1 MKRVVFAV
9 SAFLLLIQPLFSQGI
24 QSSIVNLPLS
34 GNWRQSADIEKD
46 NNAPGV
52 QVFYDQNTGTVL
64 QIRNDYQ
71 IRGVTEISQQFRSA
85 GTASATPD
93 GAKILMISMFPL
105 PSKYLREIS
114 SSIGGGHVPKMW
126 EVKDPGNVQWFYTS
140 QLFGGYRVTGGGNST
155 EVREEYIPLKVTLA
169 ENRSAGRG
177 DALLFEALTEHPAP
191 DAAIRRFKLPTS
203 LKDQNLRY
211 GWIQFSP
218 GGITSSES
226 IISIGFATPV
236 NSGIDVN
243 SVLAEMV
250 KSTSNKVEAK
260 N

>member
-9 SAFLLLIQPLFSQGI
+9 SALLLFIQPLFSQGI
-24 QSSIVNLPLS
+24 QSSIVNLPLT
-34 GNWRQSADIEKD
+34 GNWRQAAEIEKD
-46 NNAPGV
+46 GTAPGV

-71 IRGVTEISQQFRSA
+71 IRGVTEISQQFHGAGSSA
-85 GTASATPD
+85 ATPE
-93 GAKILMISMFPL
+93 GAKILMMAMFPL

-114 SSIGGGHVPKMW
+114 PSIGGGRVPKLW
-126 EVKDPGNVQWFYTS
+126 EVKEPGNAEWFYTS
-140 QLFGGYRVTGGGNST
+140 QLFGGYRVTGAGNST

-169 ENRSAGRG
+169 ENRTAGTG

-191 DAAIRRFKLPTS
+191 EAAIRRFKLPPS
-203 LKDQNLRY
+203 LRDQNLRY

-218 GGITSSES
+218 GGLTSSES

-236 NSGIDVN
+236 NSGIDVKA
-243 SVLAEMV
+243 VLAEMV
-250 KSTSNKVEAK
+250 KNTSAKVEAK